1 MNRQMSTQRVC
12 KVKQSIA
19 SNFIYQ
25 TIGHDRTFLMRR
37 AEKTEIKNLVC
48 CILKVFLRRLFS
60 ADRMRE
66 TQKRTGPYT
75 ERFREE

>member
-37 AEKTEIKNLVC
+37 AEKTEIKISSV
-48 CILKVFLRRLFS
+48 VFLKCFYVVYS
-60 ADRMRE
+60 QQIE
-66 TQKRTGPYT
+66 
-75 ERFREE
+75 

>member
-1 MNRQMSTQRVC
+1 MNRQMSTQRVS

-37 AEKTEIKNLVC
+37 TEKTEIKISSV
-48 CILKVFLRRLFS
+48 VFLKCFYVVS
-60 ADRMRE
+60 SQQIE
-66 TQKRTGPYT
+66 
-75 ERFREE
+75 

>member
-1 MNRQMSTQRVC
+1 MNRQMSAQRVC

-37 AEKTEIKNLVC
+37 TEKTEIKISSV
-48 CILKVFLRRLFS
+48 VFLKCFYVVS
-60 ADRMRE
+60 SQQIE
-66 TQKRTGPYT
+66 
-75 ERFREE
+75 